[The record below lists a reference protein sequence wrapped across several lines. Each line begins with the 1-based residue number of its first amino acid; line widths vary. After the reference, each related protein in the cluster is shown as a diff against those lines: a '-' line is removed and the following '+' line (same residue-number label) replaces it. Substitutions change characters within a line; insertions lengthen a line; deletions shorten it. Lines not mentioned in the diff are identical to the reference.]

1 MELGNLST
9 TEIGQLNKA
18 LRRIKQICEV
28 LLFIPFEIP
37 DISEF
42 LYYNLEVVYAEFKC
56 LICI

>member
-28 LLFIPFEIP
+28 PFEIP